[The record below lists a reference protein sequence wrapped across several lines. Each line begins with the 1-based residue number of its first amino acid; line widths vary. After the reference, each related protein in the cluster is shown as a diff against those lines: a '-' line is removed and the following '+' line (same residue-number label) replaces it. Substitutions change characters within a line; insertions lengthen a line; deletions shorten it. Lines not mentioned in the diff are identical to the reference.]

1 MKNRIA
7 PLATLGLAIFFANCS
22 DNNSEP
28 ITFDPNTVLYTGVLT
43 DLSRDVITSTYED
56 LNTNA
61 IALKAAADAFTIGND
76 AQLATLK
83 SAWQATRA
91 PWEQSEGF
99 LYGPVD
105 TGGIDPAMDT
115 WPVDVNAMNNILSSG
130 DAITPATLEAN
141 NETRGFHLIEYLAW
155 GINGNKTAADF
166 TAREVELLRAAAQD
180 LQNNT
185 QILFDGW
192 KLDGGNY
199 GANFI
204 NAGQSGSVYIS
215 QKVALEEIVNGLIAI
230 ADEVATG
237 KIQAPLDEGATVE
250 ESRFSN
256 NSKLDFANNMRS
268 VQNIYEGNFAGDDRS
283 GLTNIVALTNPAL
296 DAEVKAAIADA
307 INAIEAIP
315 GTFTDALTNNEAA
328 VINAQEKVA
337 ALQTTLQTKLL
348 PFISNN

>member
-7 PLATLGLAIFFANCS
+7 PLAALGLAVFFANCS
-22 DNNSEP
+22 DNNNDP
-28 ITFDPNTVLYTGVLT
+28 ITYEPNTALYTSVLT
-43 DLSRDVITSTYED
+43 DLSRDIITETYKS

-61 IALKAAADAFTIGND
+61 ITLKAAADAFTIGNE

-83 SAWQATRA
+83 TTWQATRA

-130 DAITPATLEAN
+130 DAITAETLEAN
-141 NETRGFHLIEYLAW
+141 NETRGFHLIEYLVW
-155 GINGNKTAADF
+155 GINGTKTAADF
-166 TAREVELLRAAAQD
+166 TPREVELLKAAAED

-185 QILFDGW
+185 QLLFDGW
-192 KLDGGNY
+192 KTDGGNY

-215 QKVALEEIVNGLIAI
+215 QKVALEEIVNGLITI

-256 NSKLDFANNMRS
+256 NSKVDFANNMRS
-268 VQNIYEGNFAGDDRS
+268 IQNIYEGNFGSNDRI
-283 GLTNIVALTNPAL
+283 GVTNVVAPKNSAL
-296 DAEVKAAIADA
+296 DLEIKAAIAEA
-307 INAIEAIP
+307 INAIESIP
-315 GTFTDALTNNEAA
+315 GTFTQALTNNEAA

-348 PFISNN
+348 PFVSNN

>member
-7 PLATLGLAIFFANCS
+7 TLSALGLAIFFANCS
-22 DNNSEP
+22 DNNNDP
-28 ITFDPNTVLYTGVLT
+28 ITYDPNTVLYTAVLT
-43 DLSRDVITSTYED
+43 DLSRDVITDTYET

-76 AQLATLK
+76 AQLAALK
-83 SAWQATRA
+83 TAWQATRA

-115 WPVDVNAMNNILSSG
+115 WPVDVNAMNNILGSG
-130 DAITPATLEAN
+130 DPITPATLEAN

-166 TAREVELLRAAAQD
+166 TAREVELLRAAAED

-185 QILFDGW
+185 QLLYDGW
-192 KLDGGNY
+192 KTDSGNY
-199 GANFI
+199 GSNFI
-204 NAGQSGSVYIS
+204 NAGQSGSVYVS
-215 QKVALEEIVNGLIAI
+215 QKVALEEIVNGIIGI

-256 NSKLDFANNMRS
+256 NSKIDFANNMRS
-268 VQNIYEGNFAGDDRS
+268 IQNVYEGNFGGSDRA
-283 GLTNIVALTNPAL
+283 GLTNIVKLTNPTL
-296 DAEVKAAIADA
+296 DAEIKAAIGDA

-315 GTFTDALTNNEAA
+315 GTFTQALTDNEAA

-337 ALQTTLQTKLL
+337 ALQLKLQNQLL

>member
-7 PLATLGLAIFFANCS
+7 TLATLTLAVFFANCS
-22 DNNSEP
+22 DNNNDP
-28 ITFDPNTVLYTGVLT
+28 ITYDPNSALYTGVLT
-43 DLSRDVITSTYED
+43 DLSREVITDTYES

-61 IALKAAADAFTIGND
+61 LALKAAADAFTIGND

-91 PWEQSEGF
+91 PWEESEGF

-105 TGGIDPAMDT
+105 TDGIDPAMDT
-115 WPVDVNAMNNILSSG
+115 WPVDVNAMNNILSGG
-130 DAITPATLEAN
+130 DPITAATLEAN
-141 NETRGFHLIEYLAW
+141 NETRGFHLIEYLVW

-166 TAREVELLRAAAQD
+166 TAREVELLRAAAED

-185 QILFDGW
+185 QTLYDGW
-192 KLDGGNY
+192 KIDGGNY
-199 GANFI
+199 GSNFI

-215 QKVALEEIVNGLIAI
+215 QKVALEEIVNGLITI

-268 VQNIYEGNFAGDDRS
+268 IQNVYEGNFGGNENN

-296 DAEVKAAIADA
+296 DTEIKTAITTA
-307 INAIEAIP
+307 ISAIEAIP

>member
-7 PLATLGLAIFFANCS
+7 TLSTLALAIFFANCS
-22 DNNSEP
+22 DNNNDP
-28 ITFDPNTVLYTGVLT
+28 ITYDPNTALYTSVLT
-43 DLSRDVITSTYED
+43 DLSRDVITDTYES

-115 WPVDVNAMNNILSSG
+115 WPVDVNAMNNILDSG
-130 DAITPATLEAN
+130 DPITSETLEAN

-155 GINGNKTAADF
+155 GIDGNKTAADF
-166 TAREVELLRAAAQD
+166 TAREIELLRAAAED

-185 QILFDGW
+185 QLLYDGW
-192 KLDGGNY
+192 KTDGGNY
-199 GANFI
+199 GSNFI

-215 QKVALEEIVNGLIAI
+215 QKVALEEVVNGLITI

-268 VQNIYEGNFAGDDRS
+268 IQNIYEGNFGGNDRN
-283 GLTNIVALTNPAL
+283 GVTNVVAPKNAAL
-296 DAEVKAAIADA
+296 DQGIKAAIADA
-307 INAIEAIP
+307 INAIESIP
-315 GTFTDALTNNEAA
+315 GTFTEALTNNEAA
-328 VINAQEKVA
+328 VINAQSKVA
-337 ALQTTLQTKLL
+337 ALQAKLQNELL
-348 PFISNN
+348 PFVSNN